1 MAERT
6 RRILVCAIGFVEWN
20 YVRAIDESVG
30 QNDGIPGA
38 RQLQGTV
45 KVVFKNT
52 FQETQRRR
60 EAQLGPSFFA
70 WRQLELIPFCSS

>member
-30 QNDGIPGA
+30 QNDGTPGA
-38 RQLQGTV
+38 RQLQGTA
-45 KVVFKNT
+45 KVVF
-52 FQETQRRR
+52 
-60 EAQLGPSFFA
+60 
-70 WRQLELIPFCSS
+70 